1 MNLQKERYINK
12 EIIKDIFQ
20 SKKNLFAGM
29 ALMRGQESHC
39 DVDPLV
45 RWHFDPGGNGIFS

>member
-20 SKKNLFAGM
+20 SKKKLFAGM
-29 ALMRGQESHC
+29 ALMRGQESQC

-45 RWHFDPGGNGIFS
+45 R

>member
-1 MNLQKERYINK
+1 MNLQKEWYINK

-45 RWHFDPGGNGIFS
+45 R